1 MELIAREVTERIWHV
16 VVRQDGGEALLGTY
30 ESRLGAIAAVKLLL
44 AGKYAGCRSF
54 VERKDVE

>member
-1 MELIAREVTERIWHV
+1 MELVAREVSEFEWHV
-16 VVRQDGGEALLGTY
+16 VAIVDGGEALLGTY